1 MGGPGKH
8 LSFVIVSFV
17 LLGPRMKEGTANDP
31 DDVPCSIVVLSS
43 TSDLLRGK
51 GNFFNSD

>member
-1 MGGPGKH
+1 VGGPGKH